1 MRTRKYFYRYILL
14 TVLACTSLLFASYF
28 YKMNQNQIVTNRI
41 RYTEKSNMDYKVY
54 LKENEFF
61 DQKYLTKKNINTGK
75 KSLISEYIDEIEAT
89 FNYSLD
95 FDYFVSGEYNYYI
108 KAVVESN
115 DKTGTSN
122 YWSKEYVLTPIN
134 NKKVD
139 KSKKISVSDTVKI
152 KYDEYN
158 NILNKF
164 KTKTDV
170 PMSGKLKL
178 VLVIKSELGSEIL
191 TGKYPISN
199 TLNIEINLG
208 DKTSNVKIIDSEG
221 TKNSELLESYKEKEK
236 DFVKYR
242 FGVVVF
248 ICITLVFI
256 FLGVLVRKEEKKNN
270 YFFIRL
276 KSILRNYDHIIVNV
290 DATVST
296 KNYNV
301 IKVKSFEE
309 LLDVHSE
316 VRLPIYYYYKREKA
330 TFSIIHDNMMWLYEF
345 KNVKK

>member
-1 MRTRKYFYRYILL
+1 MGAFFSTNIKTLVLYGTEDGVVQRKKLEKGRELL
-14 TVLACTSLLFASYF
+14 A
-28 YKMNQNQIVTNRI
+28 KP
-41 RYTEKSNMDYKVY
+41 
-54 LKENEFF
+54 ENYYE
-61 DQKYLTKKNINTGK
+61 L
-75 KSLISEYIDEIEAT
+75 EIEGA
-89 FNYSLD
+89 NHAHWAHYGAQAMDGDASISRED
-95 FDYFVSGEYNYYI
+95 QI
-108 KAVVESN
+108 
-115 DKTGTSN
+115 KTG
-122 YWSKEYVLTPIN
+122 IQ
-134 NKKVD
+134 
-139 KSKKISVSDTVKI
+139 KI
-152 KYDEYN
+152 KEVYN

-199 TLNIEINLG
+199 TLNVEINLG

-316 VRLPIYYYYKREKA
+316 VRFPIYYYYK
-330 TFSIIHDNMMWLYEF
+330 HLMF
-345 KNVKK
+345 K